1 MKRTIV
7 LTLLGC
13 LGLAGAVGF
22 LAARTGTETR
32 YLTAPVERGP
42 LRDVVVATGRVDALG
57 SVDVSSQ
64 LSGRVVEVAVD
75 FNDVVTAGQL
85 LARLD
90 PEEFEARVREA
101 EADLEVAG
109 AAVRIRQA
117 EVQRAGADIEAVR
130 IMLRSLSARVDS
142 ARARLDEVERDLE
155 RKRALG
161 AAVSR
166 QALGE
171 AESSRDATA
180 ADLRSAQAEVD
191 AQRERILVAEA
202 GLLRAQAELADAR
215 ARVPKWQAILDLA
228 RVALERTSIRAPID
242 GVVIGR
248 RVEAGQTVAASL
260 EAPTLFTIA
269 HELADIVVH
278 VRVDETDIGR
288 IDDGQQALFTVD
300 SHPERVFAGRVTQ
313 IRKMPERQSG
323 IVTYTVVVGASN
335 PDRDLLPGMTALV
348 RVVVLQTDEVLKIPN
363 AALRYRP
370 DGDSTLTTTDTASQV
385 FVLGEAGQPRA
396 LAIQTGVS
404 DAAYT
409 ELVSGDLEEG
419 SSLVVGSVAAVEGQ
433 GVLGLRLGF

>member
-180 ADLRSAQAEVD
+180 
-191 AQRERILVAEA
+191 
-202 GLLRAQAELADAR
+202 
-215 ARVPKWQAILDLA
+215 
-228 RVALERTSIRAPID
+228 
-242 GVVIGR
+242 
-248 RVEAGQTVAASL
+248 
-260 EAPTLFTIA
+260 
-269 HELADIVVH
+269 
-278 VRVDETDIGR
+278 
-288 IDDGQQALFTVD
+288 DDD
-300 SHPERVFAGRVTQ
+300 
-313 IRKMPERQSG
+313 
-323 IVTYTVVVGASN
+323 
-335 PDRDLLPGMTALV
+335 
-348 RVVVLQTDEVLKIPN
+348 
-363 AALRYRP
+363 
-370 DGDSTLTTTDTASQV
+370 
-385 FVLGEAGQPRA
+385 
-396 LAIQTGVS
+396 
-404 DAAYT
+404 
-409 ELVSGDLEEG
+409 
-419 SSLVVGSVAAVEGQ
+419 
-433 GVLGLRLGF
+433 